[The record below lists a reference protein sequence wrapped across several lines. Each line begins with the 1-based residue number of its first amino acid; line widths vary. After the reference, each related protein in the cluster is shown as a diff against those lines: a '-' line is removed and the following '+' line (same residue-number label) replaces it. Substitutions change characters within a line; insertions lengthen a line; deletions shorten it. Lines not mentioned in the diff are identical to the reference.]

1 MTYGFTPSST
11 TWTKQ
16 AGVVAEQLR
25 LAQQGRF
32 IKTYNEVATP
42 SSFFTAPSTVRSAY
56 LDAAYWLALA
66 GRLGY
71 TQVLGQAGQFY
82 RQAQS
87 ASTSTDVAARTAP
100 LRTAIAALTDAG
112 AARDKRAAPIFS
124 VLQTLAGSEALAR
137 SSALQAE
144 IGTGGQIKGALQQT
158 AKDTGTPFAAF
169 ASYWSGRKPPGMG
182 DTEWWIKKHAFWL
195 AVVGGVGAVGYFYL
209 RPLLAPLTRVRDA
222 AAEAG
227 HRVAEKAETR
237 LSRVGR
243 NPRRRRAPRRRR

>member
-1 MTYGFTPSST
+1 MAYGFTPSST

-16 AGVVAEQLR
+16 SSVVAEQLR

-32 IKTYNEVATP
+32 IKAYNEVATP

-71 TQVLGQAGQFY
+71 TQVLGQASQFY

-87 ASTSTDVAARTAP
+87 ASTSTDAAARKAP
-100 LRTAIAALTDAG
+100 LQAATDALTNAG
-112 AARDKRAAPIFS
+112 ASRDKRVAPILT
-124 VLQTLAGSEALAR
+124 VLRTLAGSEALTR
-137 SSALQAE
+137 SADLQAE
-144 IGTGGQIKGALQQT
+144 ISTAGQIKGALAQT
-158 AKDTGTPFAAF
+158 VKDAGTPFLTLAN
-169 ASYWSGRKPPGMG
+169 YWSDRKPSGMG

-195 AVVGGVGAVGYFYL
+195 AVIGGTAAVGYLYL

-222 AAEAG
+222 AAKAG

-243 NPRRRRAPRRRR
+243 NPRRRRAARRGH